1 MVKLRSEQM
10 RSEEIRSEHGGRSTE
25 IHGCYRRLL
34 LTGSYTNLHYDSSTF
49 LTQIVSTYLQIPNH
63 LSCFITSNT
72 CRFIYVFYFGCF
84 RFRSGCGTVNHRI

>member
-34 LTGSYTNLHYDSSTF
+34 LINSGVGVNWYTDVNWSTTTTQQKTFKICDHYCTALLPIIAGYWSTSEF
-49 LTQIVSTYLQIPNH
+49 RHPSEVRH
-63 LSCFITSNT
+63 LP
-72 CRFIYVFYFGCF
+72 
-84 RFRSGCGTVNHRI
+84 

>member
-34 LTGSYTNLHYDSSTF
+34 LDRNS
-49 LTQIVSTYLQIPNH
+49 V
-63 LSCFITSNT
+63 
-72 CRFIYVFYFGCF
+72 
-84 RFRSGCGTVNHRI
+84 